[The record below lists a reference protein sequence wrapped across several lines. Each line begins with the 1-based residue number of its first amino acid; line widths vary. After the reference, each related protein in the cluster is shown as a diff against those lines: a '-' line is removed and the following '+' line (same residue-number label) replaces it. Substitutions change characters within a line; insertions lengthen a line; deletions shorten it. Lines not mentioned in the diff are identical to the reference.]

1 MEVQINTGV
10 PGREVG
16 ILGKDCAYLAE
27 LGTQASQ
34 ASQACQASQ
43 ARPGSSPCM
52 LSGMTPS
59 QSLVVLRF

>member
-27 LGTQASQ
+27 LGIQ
-34 ASQACQASQ
+34 ASQACQ